1 MTHLKNNDFLLNR
14 KFFMQILDCWA
25 EYYNPQRAAYLRKIN
40 PYLK

>member
-1 MTHLKNNDFLLNR
+1 MMQPRNNNFELKR

-25 EYYNPQRAAYLRKIN
+25 EYYNPQRASYIRKFN